1 MAIQKSSTKTALDL
15 GNFESVVDEKLNSIF
30 QRLTKNQT
38 IIDKSISYAL
48 SNPGK
53 RIRPTLVFLV
63 GDFLGIETS
72 RLESIAGAIELIHTY
87 SLVHDDLPCMDD
99 DDLRRGK
106 PTLHKKF
113 NESTAVL
120 AGDALQTLAFNL
132 ILDDKNLNISEKHD
146 LLSDLAKRI
155 GPEGMVLGQN
165 LDIEY
170 EKKNPSFDEIM
181 EMNRLKTGL
190 LIEFS
195 ILSPF
200 YLKGDLTKDWYQLA
214 KNIGVSFQ
222 LIDDMLDLSETT
234 EKIGKTAKKDLKNN
248 KKTIP
253 ICFGIDKTIIEVDK
267 FKESTMEIC
276 EKLCLNNHP
285 LSAFIDSLFSRKF

>member
-63 GDFLGIETS
+63 GDFLGIETP

-132 ILDDKNLNISEKHD
+132 ILDDKNLDISEKHD

-170 EKKNPSFDEIM
+170 EKKNASFDEIM

-253 ICFGIDKTIIEVDK
+253 ICFGIDKTMIEVDK

>member
-30 QRLTKNQT
+30 QRLTNNQT

-63 GDFLGIETS
+63 GDFLGIETP

-132 ILDDKNLNISEKHD
+132 ILDDINLNISEKHD

-253 ICFGIDKTIIEVDK
+253 ICFGIDKTMIEVDK

>member
-15 GNFESVVDEKLNSIF
+15 GKFESVVDEKLNSIF
-30 QRLTKNQT
+30 QKLTKNQT
-38 IIDKSISYAL
+38 TIDKSISYAL

-63 GDFLGIETS
+63 GDFLGIETP

-132 ILDDKNLNISEKHD
+132 ILDDINLNISEKHD

-214 KNIGVSFQ
+214 KNIGISFQ
-222 LIDDMLDLSETT
+222 LIDDILDLSETT

-253 ICFGIDKTIIEVDK
+253 ICFGIDKTMIEVNK

>member
-1 MAIQKSSTKTALDL
+1 MVIQKSSTKTALEL
-15 GNFESVVDEKLNSIF
+15 NNFESLVDKRLNSIF
-30 QRLTKNQT
+30 QKLIKNKTT
-38 IIDKSISYAL
+38 IDESISYAL

-63 GDFLGIETS
+63 GDFLGVEAS
-72 RLESIAGAIELIHTY
+72 RLESVAGAIELIHTY

-99 DDLRRGK
+99 DDLSRGK

-132 ILDDKNLNISEKHD
+132 ILEDKNLDSAEKQE

-195 ILSPF
+195 ILSSF

-214 KNIGVSFQ
+214 KNIGISFQ
-222 LIDDMLDLSETT
+222 LIDDLLDLSETT

-253 ICFGIDKTIIEVDK
+253 ICFGIDKTMIEVDK

>member
-1 MAIQKSSTKTALDL
+1 MVIQKSSTKTALELD
-15 GNFESVVDEKLNSIF
+15 NFESHVDKRLNSIF
-30 QRLTKNQT
+30 QKLIKNETT
-38 IIDKSISYAL
+38 IDESISYAL

-63 GDFLGIETS
+63 GDFLGVEAS
-72 RLESIAGAIELIHTY
+72 RLESVAGAIELIHTY

-99 DDLRRGK
+99 DELRRGK
-106 PTLHKKF
+106 PTLDKKF

-132 ILDDKNLNISEKHD
+132 ILEDKNLDSAEKQE

-214 KNIGVSFQ
+214 KNIGISFQ
-222 LIDDMLDLSETT
+222 LIDDILDLSETT

-276 EKLCLNNHP
+276 KKLCLNNHP
-285 LSAFIDSLFSRKF
+285 LSAYIDSLFSRKF

>member
-30 QRLTKNQT
+30 QRVTKNQT
-38 IIDKSISYAL
+38 TIDKSISYAL

-63 GDFLGIETS
+63 GDFLGIETP

-214 KNIGVSFQ
+214 KNIGISFQ

-253 ICFGIDKTIIEVDK
+253 ICFGIDKTMIEVDK

>member
-132 ILDDKNLNISEKHD
+132 ILDDINLNISEKHD

-214 KNIGVSFQ
+214 KNIGISFQ

-253 ICFGIDKTIIEVDK
+253 ICFGIDKTMIEVDK
-267 FKESTMEIC
+267 FKDSTMEIC

>member
-38 IIDKSISYAL
+38 TIDKSISYAL

-132 ILDDKNLNISEKHD
+132 ILDDKNLNISEKQD

-214 KNIGVSFQ
+214 KNIGISFQ

-234 EKIGKTAKKDLKNN
+234 EKIGKTAKKDLENN

-253 ICFGIDKTIIEVDK
+253 ICFGIDKTMIEVDK

>member
-132 ILDDKNLNISEKHD
+132 ILDDINLNISEKHD

-214 KNIGVSFQ
+214 KNIGISFQ
-222 LIDDMLDLSETT
+222 LIDDLLDLSETT

-253 ICFGIDKTIIEVDK
+253 ICFGIDKTNIEVDK

>member
-38 IIDKSISYAL
+38 TIDKSISYAL

-63 GDFLGIETS
+63 GDFLGIETP

-132 ILDDKNLNISEKHD
+132 ILDDINLNISEKHD

-200 YLKGDLTKDWYQLA
+200 YLNGDLTKDWYQLA
-214 KNIGVSFQ
+214 KNIGISFQ

>member
-30 QRLTKNQT
+30 QKLTKNQT

-63 GDFLGIETS
+63 GDYLGIETS

-132 ILDDKNLNISEKHD
+132 ILDDINLNISEKHD

-155 GPEGMVLGQN
+155 GPEGMALGQN

-214 KNIGVSFQ
+214 KNIGISFQ

-253 ICFGIDKTIIEVDK
+253 ICFGIDKTMIEVDK

>member
-1 MAIQKSSTKTALDL
+1 MVIQKSSTKTALEL
-15 GNFESVVDEKLNSIF
+15 NNFESLVDKRLNSIF
-30 QRLTKNQT
+30 QKLIKNKTT
-38 IIDKSISYAL
+38 IDESISYAL

-63 GDFLGIETS
+63 GDFLGVEAS
-72 RLESIAGAIELIHTY
+72 RLESVAGAIELIHTY

-132 ILDDKNLNISEKHD
+132 ILEDKNLDSAEKQE

-165 LDIEY
+165 LDVEY

-195 ILSPF
+195 ILSSF

-214 KNIGVSFQ
+214 KNIGISFQ
-222 LIDDMLDLSETT
+222 LIDDLLDLSETT

-267 FKESTMEIC
+267 FKKSTMEIC
-276 EKLCLNNHP
+276 KKLCLNNHP
-285 LSAFIDSLFSRKF
+285 LSAYIDSLFSRKF

>member
-63 GDFLGIETS
+63 GNFLGIETS

-214 KNIGVSFQ
+214 KNIGISFQ

-253 ICFGIDKTIIEVDK
+253 ICFGIDKTMIEVDK
-267 FKESTMEIC
+267 FKDSTMEIC

>member
-1 MAIQKSSTKTALDL
+1 MGVEA
-15 GNFESVVDEKLNSIF
+15 
-30 QRLTKNQT
+30 
-38 IIDKSISYAL
+38 
-48 SNPGK
+48 
-53 RIRPTLVFLV
+53 
-63 GDFLGIETS
+63 S
-72 RLESIAGAIELIHTY
+72 RLESVAGAIELIHTY

-132 ILDDKNLNISEKHD
+132 ILEDKNLDSAEKQE

-165 LDIEY
+165 LDVEY

-195 ILSPF
+195 ILSSF

-214 KNIGVSFQ
+214 KNIGISFQ

-253 ICFGIDKTIIEVDK
+253 ICFGIDKTMIEVDK

-276 EKLCLNNHP
+276 KKLCLNNHP
-285 LSAFIDSLFSRKF
+285 LSAYIDSLFSRKF

>member
-63 GDFLGIETS
+63 GDFLGIETP

-195 ILSPF
+195 ILSSF

-214 KNIGVSFQ
+214 KNIGISFY
-222 LIDDMLDLSETT
+222 
-234 EKIGKTAKKDLKNN
+234 
-248 KKTIP
+248 
-253 ICFGIDKTIIEVDK
+253 
-267 FKESTMEIC
+267 
-276 EKLCLNNHP
+276 
-285 LSAFIDSLFSRKF
+285 

>member
-63 GDFLGIETS
+63 GDYLGIETS

-132 ILDDKNLNISEKHD
+132 ILDDINLNISEKHD

-214 KNIGVSFQ
+214 KNIGISFQ

-253 ICFGIDKTIIEVDK
+253 ICFGIDKTMIEVDK
-267 FKESTMEIC
+267 FKESSMEIC
-276 EKLCLNNHP
+276 KKLCLNNHP

>member
-15 GNFESVVDEKLNSIF
+15 DNFESVVDEKLNSIF
-30 QRLTKNQT
+30 QKLTKNQNT
-38 IIDKSISYAL
+38 IGKSISYAL

-214 KNIGVSFQ
+214 KNIGISFQ

-253 ICFGIDKTIIEVDK
+253 ICFGIDKTMIEIDK

>member
-15 GNFESVVDEKLNSIF
+15 GKFESVVDEKLNSIF

-214 KNIGVSFQ
+214 KNIGISFQ

-253 ICFGIDKTIIEVDK
+253 ICFGIDKTMIEVDK

>member
-1 MAIQKSSTKTALDL
+1 MVIQKSSTKTALELD
-15 GNFESVVDEKLNSIF
+15 NFESLVDKRLNSIF
-30 QRLTKNQT
+30 QKLIKNQT
-38 IIDKSISYAL
+38 TIDESISYAL

-63 GDFLGIETS
+63 GDFLGVEAS
-72 RLESIAGAIELIHTY
+72 RLESVAGAIELIHTY

-132 ILDDKNLNISEKHD
+132 ILEDKNLDSAEKQE

-165 LDIEY
+165 LDVEY

-195 ILSPF
+195 ILSSF

-214 KNIGVSFQ
+214 KNIGISFQ
-222 LIDDMLDLSETT
+222 LIDDLLDLSETT

-253 ICFGIDKTIIEVDK
+253 ICFGIDKTNIEVDK

-276 EKLCLNNHP
+276 KKLCLNNHP
-285 LSAFIDSLFSRKF
+285 LSAYIDSLFSRKF

>member
-63 GDFLGIETS
+63 GDFLGIETP

-132 ILDDKNLNISEKHD
+132 ILDDINLNISEKHD

-200 YLKGDLTKDWYQLA
+200 YLNGDLTKDWYQLA
-214 KNIGVSFQ
+214 KNIGISFQ
-222 LIDDMLDLSETT
+222 LIDDILDLSETT

-253 ICFGIDKTIIEVDK
+253 ICFGIDKTMIEVDK

>member
-132 ILDDKNLNISEKHD
+132 ILDDINLNISEKHD

-214 KNIGVSFQ
+214 KNIGISFQ

-248 KKTIP
+248 KKTIS
-253 ICFGIDKTIIEVDK
+253 ICFGIDKTMIEVDK

-276 EKLCLNNHP
+276 KKLCLNNHP

>member
-15 GNFESVVDEKLNSIF
+15 DNFESVVDEKLNSIF
-30 QRLTKNQT
+30 QKLTKNQT
-38 IIDKSISYAL
+38 TIDKSISYAL

-195 ILSPF
+195 VLSSF

-214 KNIGVSFQ
+214 KNIGISFQ

-253 ICFGIDKTIIEVDK
+253 ICFGIDKTMIEVDK

>member
-30 QRLTKNQT
+30 QRLTNNQT

-132 ILDDKNLNISEKHD
+132 ILDDINLNISEKHD

-214 KNIGVSFQ
+214 KNIGISFQ

-253 ICFGIDKTIIEVDK
+253 ICFGIDKTMIEVDK

>member
-38 IIDKSISYAL
+38 TIDKSISYAL

-63 GDFLGIETS
+63 GDFLGIETP

-132 ILDDKNLNISEKHD
+132 ILDDKNLNISEKHE

-214 KNIGVSFQ
+214 KNIGISFQ
-222 LIDDMLDLSETT
+222 LIDDILDLSETT

-253 ICFGIDKTIIEVDK
+253 ICFGIDKTMIEVDK

>member
-38 IIDKSISYAL
+38 TIDKSISYAL

-63 GDFLGIETS
+63 GDFLGIETP

-214 KNIGVSFQ
+214 KNIGISFQ
-222 LIDDMLDLSETT
+222 LIDDLLDLSETT

-253 ICFGIDKTIIEVDK
+253 ICFGIDKTMIEVDK

>member
-30 QRLTKNQT
+30 QKLTKNQT

-63 GDFLGIETS
+63 GDFLGIETP

-214 KNIGVSFQ
+214 KNIGISFQ

-253 ICFGIDKTIIEVDK
+253 ICFGIDKTMIEVDK

>member
-15 GNFESVVDEKLNSIF
+15 GNFESVVDKKLNSIF
-30 QRLTKNQT
+30 QRVTKNRT
-38 IIDKSISYAL
+38 TIDKSISYAL

-170 EKKNPSFDEIM
+170 EKENPSFDEIM

-214 KNIGVSFQ
+214 KNIGISFQ

>member
-63 GDFLGIETS
+63 GDFLGIETP

-253 ICFGIDKTIIEVDK
+253 ICFGIDKTMIEVDK

>member
-38 IIDKSISYAL
+38 TIDKSISYAL

-63 GDFLGIETS
+63 GDFLGIETP

-132 ILDDKNLNISEKHD
+132 ILDDINLNISEKHD

-195 ILSPF
+195 ILSSF

-253 ICFGIDKTIIEVDK
+253 ICFGIDKTMIEVDK

>member
-132 ILDDKNLNISEKHD
+132 ILDDINLNISEKYD

-214 KNIGVSFQ
+214 KNIGISFQ

-253 ICFGIDKTIIEVDK
+253 ICFGIDKTMIEVDK

>member
-38 IIDKSISYAL
+38 IIDKSISYSL

-63 GDFLGIETS
+63 GDFLGIETP

-132 ILDDKNLNISEKHD
+132 ILDDINLNISEKHD

-214 KNIGVSFQ
+214 KNIGISFQ
-222 LIDDMLDLSETT
+222 LIDDILDLSETT

-253 ICFGIDKTIIEVDK
+253 ICFGIDKTMIEVDK

>member
-170 EKKNPSFDEIM
+170 EKKNASFDEIM

-214 KNIGVSFQ
+214 KNIGISFQ

-253 ICFGIDKTIIEVDK
+253 ICFGIDKTMIEVDK

>member
-15 GNFESVVDEKLNSIF
+15 GNFESIVDEKLNSIF

-63 GDFLGIETS
+63 GDFLGIETP

-132 ILDDKNLNISEKHD
+132 ILDDKNLNISEKHE

-214 KNIGVSFQ
+214 KNIGISFQ

-253 ICFGIDKTIIEVDK
+253 ICFGIDKTMIEVDK

>member
-1 MAIQKSSTKTALDL
+1 MVIQKSSTKTALELD
-15 GNFESVVDEKLNSIF
+15 NFESLVDKRLNSIF
-30 QRLTKNQT
+30 QKLIKNQNT
-38 IIDKSISYAL
+38 IDESISYAL

-63 GDFLGIETS
+63 GDFLGIEVS
-72 RLESIAGAIELIHTY
+72 RLESVAGAVELIHTY

-106 PTLHKKF
+106 PTLHKQF

-120 AGDALQTLAFNL
+120 AGDALQTLAFSL
-132 ILDDKNLNISEKHD
+132 ILEDENLDSTEKQE

-170 EKKNPSFDEIM
+170 EKKNPSFDEII

-195 ILSPF
+195 ILSSF

-214 KNIGVSFQ
+214 KNIGISFQ
-222 LIDDMLDLSETT
+222 LIDDLLDLSETT

-253 ICFGIDKTIIEVDK
+253 ICFGIDKTNIEVDK

-276 EKLCLNNHP
+276 KKLCLNNHP
-285 LSAFIDSLFSRKF
+285 LSAYIDSLFSRKF

>member
-15 GNFESVVDEKLNSIF
+15 GNFESVVDKKLNSIF
-30 QRLTKNQT
+30 QRVTKNRT
-38 IIDKSISYAL
+38 TIDKSISYAL

-63 GDFLGIETS
+63 GDFLGIETP

-214 KNIGVSFQ
+214 KNIGISFQ

-253 ICFGIDKTIIEVDK
+253 ICFGIDKTMIEVDK

>member
-38 IIDKSISYAL
+38 IIDKSISYSL

-63 GDFLGIETS
+63 GDFLGIETP

-170 EKKNPSFDEIM
+170 EKKNASFDEIM

-253 ICFGIDKTIIEVDK
+253 ICFGIDKTMIEVDK

>member
-1 MAIQKSSTKTALDL
+1 MVIQKSSTKTALELD
-15 GNFESVVDEKLNSIF
+15 NFESLVDKRLNSIF
-30 QRLTKNQT
+30 QKLIKNQNT
-38 IIDKSISYAL
+38 IDESISYAL

-63 GDFLGIETS
+63 GDFLGIEVS
-72 RLESIAGAIELIHTY
+72 RLESVACAVELIHTY

-106 PTLHKKF
+106 ATLHKKF

-132 ILDDKNLNISEKHD
+132 ILEDENLDSTEKQE

-170 EKKNPSFDEIM
+170 EKKNPSFDEII

-195 ILSPF
+195 ILSSF

-214 KNIGVSFQ
+214 KNIGISFQ
-222 LIDDMLDLSETT
+222 LIDDLLDLSETT

-253 ICFGIDKTIIEVDK
+253 ICFGIDKTNIEVDK